1 MNSFNMTVIPYMKR
15 FTLLLPLLLPLL
27 LLSVIALAQETK
39 PFNGKE
45 HYKKRT
51 ALFNS
56 QPIPAK
62 GHIVMLGDSHVE
74 FGNEWG
80 ELIQSDKVII
90 NRGIIGDTSTGMK
103 KRALH
108 ACKGKPSD
116 LFIECGAN
124 DLASGISS
132 KEVADGIISLISTLR
147 KISPGTTLHVNSVL
161 PINESFGRWKTL
173 KGKTDTIPVIN
184 LILQRYCADNG
195 IDYVDIFSKLV
206 EPGTNTMR
214 LEYCK
219 DGLHLLPKGYEVW
232 ATELKQR
239 ECFAR

>member
-1 MNSFNMTVIPYMKR
+1 MTVIPYMKR
-15 FTLLLPLLLPLL
+15 FTLLLPLLL
-27 LLSVIALAQETK
+27 LSVIALAQEKK

>member
-1 MNSFNMTVIPYMKR
+1 MTVIPYMKR
-15 FTLLLPLLLPLL
+15 FTLLLPLL

-132 KEVADGIISLISTLR
+132 KEVADGIISLISTLK

>member
-1 MNSFNMTVIPYMKR
+1 MTVIPYMKR
-15 FTLLLPLLLPLL
+15 FTLLLPLL

-219 DGLHLLPKGYEVW
+219 DGLHLLPKVYEVW

>member
-1 MNSFNMTVIPYMKR
+1 MTVIPYMKR

-39 PFNGKE
+39 PFNVME
-45 HYKKRT
+45 HYKIRT

>member
-1 MNSFNMTVIPYMKR
+1 MTVIPYMKR
-15 FTLLLPLLLPLL
+15 FTLLLPLLL
-27 LLSVIALAQETK
+27 LSVIALAQETR

>member
-1 MNSFNMTVIPYMKR
+1 MTVIPYMKR
-15 FTLLLPLLLPLL
+15 FTLLLPLL

-132 KEVADGIISLISTLR
+132 KEVADVIISLISTLR

>member
-1 MNSFNMTVIPYMKR
+1 MTVIPYMKR
-15 FTLLLPLLLPLL
+15 FTLLLPLL

-80 ELIQSDKVII
+80 ALIQSDKVII

>member
-1 MNSFNMTVIPYMKR
+1 MTVIPYMKR
-15 FTLLLPLLLPLL
+15 FTLLLPLL

-219 DGLHLLPKGYEVW
+219 AGLHLLPKGYEVW

>member
-1 MNSFNMTVIPYMKR
+1 MTIIPYMKR
-15 FTLLLPLLLPLL
+15 FTLLLPLL

>member
-1 MNSFNMTVIPYMKR
+1 MTVIPYMKR
-15 FTLLLPLLLPLL
+15 FTLLLPLL

-51 ALFNS
+51 ALFNT

-90 NRGIIGDTSTGMK
+90 NRGIIGDTSIGMK

>member
-1 MNSFNMTVIPYMKR
+1 MTVIPYMKR
-15 FTLLLPLLLPLL
+15 FTLLLPLL

-195 IDYVDIFSKLV
+195 IDYVDIFSKRV

>member
-1 MNSFNMTVIPYMKR
+1 MTVIPYMKR
-15 FTLLLPLLLPLL
+15 FTLLLPLL

-214 LEYCK
+214 LECCK

>member
-1 MNSFNMTVIPYMKR
+1 MTIIPYMKR
-15 FTLLLPLLLPLL
+15 FTLLLPLL

-62 GHIVMLGDSHVE
+62 GHIVILGDSHVE

>member
-1 MNSFNMTVIPYMKR
+1 MKR
-15 FTLLLPLLLPLL
+15 FTSLCPLLLV
-27 LLSVIALAQETK
+27 SVIALAQETK

>member
-1 MNSFNMTVIPYMKR
+1 MTVIPYMKR
-15 FTLLLPLLLPLL
+15 FTLLLPLLLLC
-27 LLSVIALAQETK
+27 VIALAQETK